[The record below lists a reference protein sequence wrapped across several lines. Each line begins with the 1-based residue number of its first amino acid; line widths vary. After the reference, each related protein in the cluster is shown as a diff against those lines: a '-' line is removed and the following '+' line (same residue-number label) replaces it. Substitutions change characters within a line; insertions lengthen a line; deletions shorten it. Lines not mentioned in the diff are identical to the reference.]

1 MIETHGLY
9 LGDVERNAPKE
20 LVLLSIIAQ
29 SYFQPFSLQDNLL
42 VILTALTS
50 GSGVG
55 FNRAMLFRAESGR
68 LKGEMWLGPATP
80 EEARSIWEI
89 LSTPGIGYIE
99 IVEHNRS
106 LLSREGGTLGER
118 IKGLSFPLGE
128 KEPRIPS
135 RAAERREIV
144 HVRGASG
151 EPSVDR
157 RFLEVIGVEDFVC
170 IPLVVQSE
178 LLGEI
183 ILDNAFTRTPITERD
198 IKLAAICGLIA
209 GNYIYTSALH
219 KKMLDMEKFAALGE
233 MASYI
238 THQLRNPLVT
248 IGGFTDQLL
257 RYEGGD
263 DRRKSRRNLE
273 IIRAETRR
281 LEDIVY
287 KLGHL
292 LKLEQKPPT
301 AFDPGPVL
309 REALADPAFQAKLR
323 GRALKVRLTE
333 PTPRVL
339 GYPPQVGEAVRNL
352 LDNALDAT
360 PEGGTIFVQTTNADP
375 RWFIVKV
382 KDTGRGI
389 ADKDRE
395 RLFLPFFTTKEHGV
409 GLGLHFVKRI
419 MESCGGGIEVRS
431 REGKGTEFRLSFVKE
446 ERGID
451 A

>member
-55 FNRAMLFRAESGR
+55 FNRAMLFRVESGR
-68 LKGEMWLGPATP
+68 LKGEMWLGPATSD
-80 EEARSIWEI
+80 EARSIWEI

-99 IVEHNRS
+99 IVEHNRA
-106 LLSREGGTLGER
+106 LLSRAGGTLSER
-118 IKGLSFPLGE
+118 IKGLSFQLGE
-128 KEPRIPS
+128 KGPRIPS
-135 RAAERREIV
+135 RAVERREIV
-144 HVRGASG
+144 NVRGAAG
-151 EPSVDR
+151 EPEVDR
-157 RFLEVIGVEDFVC
+157 RFLDVIGVEDFLCV
-170 IPLVVQSE
+170 PLVVRDE
-178 LLGEI
+178 PLGEI
-183 ILDNAFTRTPITERD
+183 ILDNAFTKAQITERD

-209 GNYIYTSALH
+209 GNYIYTGALH
-219 KKMLDMEKFAALGE
+219 RKMLDMEKFAAMGE

-257 RYEGGD
+257 RYEGGE
-263 DRRKSRRNLE
+263 DRRTSRRNLE

-301 AFDPGPVL
+301 AFDPGPIL
-309 REALADPAFQAKLR
+309 RAALDDPAFRAKSR
-323 GRALKVRLTE
+323 GRRVKTRLERTM
-333 PTPRVL
+333 PRVM
-339 GYPPQVGEAVRNL
+339 GYPAQVGEAVRNL

-360 PEGGTIFVQTTNADP
+360 PEGGTIYVQTSSADP
-375 RWFIVKV
+375 RWFVVKI

-389 ADKDRE
+389 AAKDRD
-395 RLFLPFFTTKEHGV
+395 RLFLPFFTTKGHGV

-419 MESCGGGIEVRS
+419 MESCGGAIEVRG
-431 REGKGTEFRLSFVKE
+431 REEKGAEFRLSFIKE
-446 ERGID
+446 ERGTD

>member
-1 MIETHGLY
+1 MIETQGLY
-9 LGDVERNAPKE
+9 LGDVERDAPKE

-55 FNRAMLFRAESGR
+55 FNRAMLFLAEGGR
-68 LKGEMWLGPATP
+68 LKGEMWLGPATQ

-89 LSTPGIGYIE
+89 LSTPGIGYVE
-99 IVEHNRS
+99 IVEHNRA
-106 LLSREGGTLGER
+106 LLSRAGGTLSER
-118 IKGLSFPLGE
+118 IKGLSYPLGE
-128 KEPRIPS
+128 KSLSIPS
-135 RAAERREIV
+135 RAVERREIV
-144 HVRGASG
+144 HVRDARS
-151 EPSVDR
+151 EPAVES
-157 RFLEVIGVEDFVC
+157 RFLEVIDVEAFLC
-170 IPLVVQSE
+170 IPLVVHDE
-178 LLGEI
+178 PLGEI
-183 ILDNAFTRTPITERD
+183 IVDNAFTRAPITEKD
-198 IKLAAICGLIA
+198 IKLASMCGLIA
-209 GNYIYTSALH
+209 GNYIYTGAIH
-219 KKMLDMEKFAALGE
+219 KKMLEMEKFAAMGE

-248 IGGFTDQLL
+248 IGGFADQLL
-257 RYEGGD
+257 RYEGGE

-292 LKLEQKPPT
+292 LKLEQKPPA

-309 REALADPAFQAKLR
+309 KDALADPAFRAKSK
-323 GRALKVRLTE
+323 GRRIKIRLTE
-333 PTPRVL
+333 PMPRVM
-339 GYPPQVGEAVRNL
+339 GYPSQVGEAVRNL

-360 PEGGTIFVQTTNADP
+360 PEGATIYVQATNADP
-375 RWFIVKV
+375 RWFIVKI

-395 RLFLPFFTTKEHGV
+395 RLFLPFFTTKENGV

-431 REGKGTEFRLSFVKE
+431 RPGKGTEFRLSFIKE
-446 ERGID
+446 ERGTD
-451 A
+451 Q

>member
-1 MIETHGLY
+1 MIESRGLY
-9 LGDVERNAPKE
+9 LGDIERDAPKE

-55 FNRAMLFRAESGR
+55 FNRAMLLRAEAGR
-68 LKGEMWLGPATP
+68 LRAEMWLGPASS

-89 LSTPGIGYIE
+89 LSTPGIGYVE

-106 LLSREGGTLGER
+106 LLRREGGTLTDR
-118 IKGLSFPLGE
+118 IKGMSFPLGE
-128 KEPRIPS
+128 NGLRIPA
-135 RAAERREIV
+135 RAVERKEIV
-144 HVRGASG
+144 LVRDARS
-151 EPSVDR
+151 ESAVDV
-157 RFLEVIGVEDFVC
+157 RFLDVLDVDEFLC
-170 IPLVVQSE
+170 IPLIVRDES
-178 LLGEI
+178 LGEI
-183 ILDNAFTRTPITERD
+183 VLDNAFTRNPISDRD
-198 IKLAAICGLIA
+198 IKLAAICGLLA
-209 GNYIYTSALH
+209 GNYIQTAALH
-219 KKMLDMEKFAALGE
+219 KRMLEMEKFAAMGE
-233 MASYI
+233 MAAYI

-257 RYEGGD
+257 RFES

-292 LKLEQKPPT
+292 LKLEQKPAA

-309 REALADPAFQAKLR
+309 AAALEDPGFRTKSL
-323 GRALKVRLTE
+323 GRALKVRLPRTLPRIMGD
-333 PTPRVL
+333 PT
-339 GYPPQVGEAVRNL
+339 QVGEAFRNL

-360 PEGGTIFVQTTNADP
+360 PEGGTIYLQASAADP
-375 RWFIVKV
+375 HWLVVKV

-389 ADKDRE
+389 SAKDRE
-395 RLFLPFFTTKEHGV
+395 RLFTPFFTTKERGM
-409 GLGLHFVKRI
+409 GLGLHFVKRVV
-419 MESCGGGIEVRS
+419 ESCGGAIEVRG
-431 REGKGTEFRLSFVKE
+431 REGRGTEFRLCFKKE
-446 ERGID
+446 ERGSE

>member
-55 FNRAMLFRAESGR
+55 FNRAMLFRAEGGR
-68 LKGEMWLGPATP
+68 LKGEMWLGPTSS

-99 IVEHNRS
+99 IVEHNRA
-106 LLSREGGTLGER
+106 LLSRAGGTLSER
-118 IKGLSFPLGE
+118 IKTLSFPLGE
-128 KEPRIPS
+128 NGLRIPS
-135 RAAERREIV
+135 RAVERGEIV
-144 HVRGASG
+144 NVRGARG
-151 EPSVDR
+151 EPEVDR
-157 RFLEVIGVEDFVC
+157 RFLDVIGVEDFLCV
-170 IPLVVQSE
+170 PLLARE
-178 LLGEI
+178 EPLGEI
-183 ILDNAFTRTPITERD
+183 ILDNAFTKTAITESD

-209 GNYIYTSALH
+209 GNYIYTAALH
-219 KKMLDMEKFAALGE
+219 KKMLDMEKFAAMGE
-233 MASYI
+233 MAMYI

-257 RYEGGD
+257 RYEGE

-287 KLGHL
+287 KLGHF
-292 LKLEQKPPT
+292 LKPEQKPPA
-301 AFDPGPVL
+301 AFNPGPILRGALDDPGF
-309 REALADPAFQAKLR
+309 RAKSR
-323 GRALKVRLTE
+323 GRRIRARLARAM
-333 PTPRVL
+333 PLVI
-339 GYPPQVGEAVRNL
+339 GYPTHVGEALRNL

-360 PEGGTIFVQTTNADP
+360 PEGGTVFVQTSNADP
-375 RWFIVKV
+375 RWFVVKI

-389 ADKDRE
+389 ADRDRD
-395 RLFLPFFTTKEHGV
+395 RLFLPFFTTKEGGV

-419 MESCGGGIEVRS
+419 MESCGGAIEVRS
-431 REGKGTEFRLSFVKE
+431 REGKGTEFRLCFVKE
-446 ERGID
+446 DRGTD

>member
-1 MIETHGLY
+1 MIETRGLY
-9 LGDVERNAPKE
+9 LGDIERDAPKE

-55 FNRAMLFRAESGR
+55 FNRAMLLRAEGDR
-68 LKGEMWLGPATP
+68 LKAEMWLGPATS

-106 LLSREGGTLGER
+106 LLSREGATLSDR

-128 KEPRIPS
+128 NGLRIPA
-135 RAAERREIV
+135 RALERREIV
-144 HVRGASG
+144 MVSDARS
-151 EPSVDR
+151 EPEVDR
-157 RFLEVIGVEDFVC
+157 RFLEVIDVEDFVC
-170 IPLVVQSE
+170 IPLVVADE
-178 LLGEI
+178 PLGEI
-183 ILDNAFTRTPITERD
+183 ILDNAFTRSPIAERD
-198 IKLAAICGLIA
+198 VKLAAICGLIA
-209 GNYIYTSALH
+209 GNYIYTATLH
-219 KKMLDMEKFAALGE
+219 KRMLEMEKFAAMGE
-233 MASYI
+233 MAMHV

-257 RYEGGD
+257 RFEG

-273 IIRAETRR
+273 IIRTETTR

-292 LKLEQKPPT
+292 LKLEQKP
-301 AFDPGPVL
+301 AAGFDPEPVL
-309 REALADPAFQAKLR
+309 RSAFADPGFQAKSR
-323 GRALKVRLTE
+323 GRIVRARL
-333 PTPRVL
+333 PRTMPRIM
-339 GYPPQVGEAVRNL
+339 GYPTQVGEAVRNL

-360 PEGGTIFVQTTNADP
+360 PEGGKIYLQAMASDP
-375 RWFIVKV
+375 RWFVVKV

-389 ADKDRE
+389 SAKDRE
-395 RLFLPFFTTKEHGV
+395 RLFTPFFTTKERGM
-409 GLGLHFVKRI
+409 GLGLHFVKRVV
-419 MESCGGGIEVRS
+419 ESCGGGIEVRS
-431 REGKGTEFRLSFVKE
+431 REGKGTEFRLCFKKE
-446 ERGID
+446 ERGAD
-451 A
+451 S